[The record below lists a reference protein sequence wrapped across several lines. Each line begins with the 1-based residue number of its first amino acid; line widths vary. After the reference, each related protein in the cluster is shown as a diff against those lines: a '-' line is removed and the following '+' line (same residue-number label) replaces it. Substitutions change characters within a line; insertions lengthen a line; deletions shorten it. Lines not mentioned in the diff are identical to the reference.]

1 MTEMNH
7 NQIANSACDAFD
19 IIANSVINRA
29 TFDKTII
36 GVIVSCADAELGQY
50 KVLYQDAHYY
60 ATVSNTEDSYNTGD
74 NVYILIPENDL
85 TKPKKIL
92 GTVENLGDDY
102 LAQTN
107 INSQFDTIGENAIT
121 VENNYIND
129 FSYCSYKGEEY
140 EVLYDVNN
148 IENNKININTI
159 AFAGSARSAEK
170 LQITAK
176 IKTLIPAEQLNGNFG
191 LKVDIETYVDLETKD
206 TVVKTYILDINSM
219 VGTIYNLS
227 NYLTQSTLL
236 DFNGSMFKRITKITA
251 FIKDFQKDNNKIN
264 IDDIYISDIGIFAM
278 ISADEKS
285 WNTYYL
291 TLETPNGVSL
301 SKSLTSLILN
311 ARVVYKNREVLN
323 SKLNYYWFLKDMSIS
338 KTSDKYCVH
347 GGQGWYCLNEYKDGK
362 WIPANFNY
370 SINNTKM
377 LGNSAEYKCVAVL
390 DDIAIA
396 YNQKTI
402 YNEDA
407 EYIVDMDVLDL
418 PSKTFYAN
426 QGTASLICNVQD
438 NTQKEISNIDDFIF
452 HWGRLDSQDN
462 YLDFDVENGSSEQI
476 INDMISPLTNAEL
489 LKKTKILFTHM
500 ETILS
505 QNTELRKDYFFST
518 SRFEDE
524 DKELTYFNIK
534 NILETVFN
542 MEYGGIITKKYKNEQ
557 VLTKIQEFIDSQKV
571 LSCVVKNIFHNLKA
585 SIINER
591 NTFTCTVYK
600 IDQDTGEELYIGT
613 DSLIISN
620 LISPAN
626 ATYKINLINKNQVF
640 KYNESGKSPT
650 HHTYESPQEIL
661 PLSFELFDNNNTKID
676 LSQSQSAVIRW
687 YIPIEDTLLILPEDI
702 DEEKKSIDETN
713 TYYIIN
719 DSTLSF
725 EIVDTYD
732 MNKRNNNILLEV
744 IYNTFNEK
752 ISTNFSFF
760 KEGFMGTNGSDYFCR
775 IVPNHITNNYP
786 TLYCYNNEN
795 NEFKVESNFTGGEEN
810 INNGEIPWF
819 SVELW
824 DGGEQLDLSM
834 ANIEWKI
841 LTNGKETPL
850 EILDKSNQNIFIQLN
865 ENIFKEILN
874 ENISPCLTI
883 QASVSYAGKKYFATQ
898 PLAISYSQGTELKY
912 KLNIKAKTGFNEAIY
927 SNDGVNPQFNSAT
940 PFEAEVLLVDSI
952 NITDDNNTVTITDL
966 NITAIET
973 ENDEYQTPLA
983 FDWAVFKDSML
994 KTKKALNALDY
1005 QIKCQPPDIYDGLN
1019 VSNGIVLKIG
1029 KRNIS
1034 GELETEYQRLYFPIH
1049 LYLNRYG
1056 HSHLNEWD
1064 GNSIQISE
1072 EEGYILSPQIGA
1084 GKKNDDNTFTGML
1097 MGEVKGGLKNKTG
1110 LLGYGHGIQTMF
1122 LDAETGSAYFGKS
1135 GEIAIEPKGE
1145 NTEVK
1150 LGVWN
1155 LDNEAIWRGN
1165 NQLGGSYQTWLENNP
1180 KPDDNASSSIKEQW
1194 EKDSIEAINLG
1205 KKDAYLGD
1213 KGFSLGDKLSYDNE
1227 TGELKVKGEI
1237 NATSGVFKGIIQAQT
1252 GGRIANWN
1260 IEENR
1265 LWYTDTSNGKTY
1277 QLGKNGFSLVSNG
1290 KSLFEA
1296 GSDGV
1301 YIDGEIKAE
1310 AGNIGDFAISS
1321 NGLVFRKV
1329 INDTYGNPNA
1339 WYQVDIGD
1347 MFTYEDDEELSV
1359 PGIQFSG
1366 SSSSYEDCIYKLALS
1381 GEAES
1386 MKISTSNTDMNRYEE
1401 IEVHHRGISWWQYP
1415 KNADPNSGNYNQ
1427 YAGGGISFWH
1437 EPGFHFLELSYEV
1450 NYNDGTPRSG
1460 TTIEIGGL
1468 DSSYLRS
1475 NTDDYTYLGTK
1486 ENRWISVY
1494 AKDGSINTSDRN
1506 EKENIQPLSDKY
1518 IQLFK
1523 NLKPVSYNFI
1533 GREKTRTGFIAQDIE
1548 ESLEKLGLNNNE
1560 FGALCKEEDDNE
1572 KGKFYYGL
1580 HYEDFNALTVAVLQ
1594 KALKKIDELEERI
1607 KELEK

>member
-92 GTVENLGDDY
+92 GTVENLGDNY

-107 INSQFDTIGENAIT
+107 IDSQFDTIGENAIT

-148 IENNKININTI
+148 IENNKININTM

-191 LKVDIETYVDLETKD
+191 LKVDIETYVDLETED

-227 NYLTQSTLL
+227 SYLTQSTLL

-251 FIKDFQKDNNKIN
+251 FIKDFQKDDNKIN

-278 ISADEKS
+278 ISANEKS

-301 SKSLTSLILN
+301 SKSLTNLTLN
-311 ARVVYKNREVLN
+311 ARVVYKNREVSN

-338 KTSDKYCVH
+338 KTNDKYCVH

-362 WIPANFNY
+362 WVPANFNY
-370 SINNTKM
+370 NINNTKM
-377 LGNSAEYKCVAVL
+377 LGSSAEYKCVAVL

-407 EYIVDMDVLDL
+407 EYIVSMDVLDL

-426 QGTASLICNVQD
+426 QGTASLTCNVQD
-438 NTQKEISNIDDFIF
+438 STQKEISNIDDFIF
-452 HWGRLDSQDN
+452 HWGRLDSQGN

-476 INDMISPLTNAEL
+476 IDDIINPLTNAEL
-489 LKKTKILFTHM
+489 LKKTKILFTRM

-505 QNTELRKDYFFST
+505 QNVNLRKDYFFST
-518 SRFEDE
+518 SRFEDK

-542 MEYGGIITKKYKNEQ
+542 MKYGDIIAKKYKNEQ
-557 VLTKIQEFIDSQKV
+557 ILTKIQEFINNQKV
-571 LSCVVKNIFHNLKA
+571 LSCVVKNIFYNLKA
-585 SIINER
+585 DIINER

-600 IDQDTGEELYIGT
+600 TDQNTGEELYIGT

-626 ATYKINLINKNQVF
+626 AMYKVNLINKNQVF
-640 KYNESGKSPT
+640 KYNKSGKSPT

-676 LSQSQSAVIRW
+676 LSQSQSAVVRW
-687 YIPIEDTLLILPEDI
+687 YIPIEDTLLILSEDI

-725 EIVDTYD
+725 DIADTYD

-760 KEGFMGTNGSDYFCR
+760 KEGFIGTNGSDYFCR

-786 TLYCYNNEN
+786 TLYCYNNKN

-810 INNGEIPWF
+810 INNGKIPWF

-850 EILDKSNQNIFIQLN
+850 EILDKSNQNVFIQLN
-865 ENIFKEILN
+865 ENIFKKILN
-874 ENISPCLTI
+874 ENISPCLII
-883 QASVSYAGKKYFATQ
+883 QASVSYVGKKYFATQ

-940 PFEAEVLLVDSI
+940 PFEAEVLLVDSVDII
-952 NITDDNNTVTITDL
+952 NDNNTVTITDL

-983 FDWAVFKDSML
+983 FDWTVFKDSVL
-994 KTKKALNALDY
+994 KTKKTLNALDY
-1005 QIKCQPPDIYDGLN
+1005 QIKCQPPDTYDGLN
-1019 VSNGIVLKIG
+1019 VNNGIILKIG
-1029 KRNIS
+1029 KKDIN
-1034 GELETEYQRLYFPIH
+1034 GKLETEYQRLYFPIH

-1110 LLGYGHGIQTMF
+1110 LLGYGNGIQTMF

-1145 NTEVK
+1145 DTEVK
-1150 LGVWN
+1150 LGIWN
-1155 LDNEAIWRGN
+1155 LDNEAIWRGSN
-1165 NQLGGSYQTWLENNP
+1165 IIGTSGPN
-1180 KPDDNASSSIKEQW
+1180 I
-1194 EKDSIEAINLG
+1194 
-1205 KKDAYLGD
+1205 YLGMN
-1213 KGFSLGDKLSYDNE
+1213 GFSLGSQLTFKKEDDDQYQLTVGGKIIIVDKKESFSQTEEGEENPNLNPGEIEDTDKDEELNGEDAIEEEVPSGPNQGTGDNE
-1227 TGELKVKGEI
+1227 I
-1237 NATSGVFKGIIQAQT
+1237 
-1252 GGRIANWN
+1252 
-1260 IEENR
+1260 
-1265 LWYTDTSNGKTY
+1265 TDTSTIKYEDYKIQTYSNSENYKVGTYMSPNAIRFREEYYENNNLKNTIYNSGYIHYVPGSTSYREVTTGTYTKGVNHFYFSRPISASSFRIAPAGVRIIGYAAVKETKTADSSLYPENTKSLSVIFGPSRDDCLNRNHYENQYHNPRRTYLRGDRLILQSFGTQHSTDPDYRNRNKTY
-1277 QLGKNGFSLVSNG
+1277 YGQILLYGRQTKVYSYGKQPYTS
-1290 KSLFEA
+1290 
-1296 GSDGV
+1296 
-1301 YIDGEIKAE
+1301 
-1310 AGNIGDFAISS
+1310 
-1321 NGLVFRKV
+1321 R
-1329 INDTYGNPNA
+1329 A
-1339 WYQVDIGD
+1339 W
-1347 MFTYEDDEELSV
+1347 
-1359 PGIQFSG
+1359 
-1366 SSSSYEDCIYKLALS
+1366 
-1381 GEAES
+1381 
-1386 MKISTSNTDMNRYEE
+1386 STS
-1401 IEVHHRGISWWQYP
+1401 
-1415 KNADPNSGNYNQ
+1415 
-1427 YAGGGISFWH
+1427 
-1437 EPGFHFLELSYEV
+1437 
-1450 NYNDGTPRSG
+1450 
-1460 TTIEIGGL
+1460 
-1468 DSSYLRS
+1468 
-1475 NTDDYTYLGTK
+1475 
-1486 ENRWISVY
+1486 
-1494 AKDGSINTSDRN
+1494 SDERV
-1506 EKENIQPLSDKY
+1506 KNIQPLNEKY
-1518 IQLFK
+1518 YDFFKKLEPCAYTWKNEEDGPLNIGYSAQQVKQALFDSGLE
-1523 NLKPVSYNFI
+1523 LKDFGGLSIEYDEEMYKQYGIKDFHTLSY
-1533 GREKTRTGFIAQDIE
+1533 E
-1548 ESLEKLGLNNNE
+1548 E
-1560 FGALCKEEDDNE
+1560 FGPIYA
-1572 KGKFYYGL
+1572 
-1580 HYEDFNALTVAVLQ
+1580 AVLQ
-1594 KALKKIDELEERI
+1594 RALNKIDELEERI